1 MNTYEVF
8 KPYPPGR
15 AGGSAGWGAVVVGIP
30 GLAEVIPGVSH
41 DGGHLLVSL
50 AGLCFLAAL
59 TGLATHHADR
69 FRRLGK
75 IGIALSCPGAALIF
89 VGNLLEGGFLV
100 ELG

>member
-1 MNTYEVF
+1 M
-8 KPYPPGR
+8 
-15 AGGSAGWGAVVVGIP
+15 GIP
-30 GLAEVIPGVSH
+30 GLTEVIPGVSH

-59 TGLATHHADR
+59 AGLATHYADR